1 MKKGDTI
8 IVIEGTIIIT
18 VTTEGYTSQ
27 GNPSRSASDDDGAEC
42 FGRARYTMS

>member
-18 VTTEGYTSQ
+18 EDYTSQ
-27 GNPSRSASDDDGAEC
+27 GNPSRSASDDDAAAEW
-42 FGRARYTMS
+42 FGRARYIGS

>member
-8 IVIEGTIIIT
+8 IVIEGTIIT
-18 VTTEGYTSQ
+18 AVTTEGYTSQ
-27 GNPSRSASDDDGAEC
+27 GNPSMSASDDAAAEC